1 MPNNQTKKLAQG
13 AMMAA
18 VFALLIAISYYV
30 PALWIITTIIS
41 PLPIA
46 WYSASYERSQA
57 ISMTIVAIAITFFL
71 GGLLI
76 LPLAVVYGV
85 AGLVIGDAIRLKKSK
100 LYLFI
105 ATSLAILFTF
115 AIIYL
120 ISIRLFNV
128 DFIKDSFELWRES
141 FIQAINLSEQVSGQV
156 VMSKDQIDLTVNIIN
171 AIIPAFIT
179 IGVALLALTIISI
192 NLPLLKRFKIN
203 VPKFSQFKSMR
214 LPKAVLWYYLIVL
227 TVTIFINPAVG
238 TPLYVII
245 LNFSVILWVLL
256 TLQGVSFIYFVI
268 DEKELPKFLKVLT
281 AFFSIPF
288 YSIILLVGV
297 FDLGF
302 NIRQMIVGKKD
313 K

>member
-30 PALWIITTIIS
+30 PALWVVTTIIS

-120 ISIRLFNV
+120 ISIRLFDV

-179 IGVALLALTIISI
+179 IIVALLALTIISI

-227 TVTIFINPAVG
+227 TITMFINPAVG

-245 LNFSVILWVLL
+245 LNFSLILWVLL

-302 NIRQMIVGKKD
+302 NIRQMIAGKKD

>member
-30 PALWIITTIIS
+30 PGLWVVTIIIS

-57 ISMTIVAIAITFFL
+57 ISMTIVAIAIAFFL

-76 LPLAVVYGV
+76 LPIAVVCGV

-105 ATSLAILFTF
+105 ATSLAMLFTF

-128 DFIKDSFELWRES
+128 DFIKESFDLWRES
-141 FIQAINLSEQVSGQV
+141 FIQAVNLSEQVSGQV
-156 VMSKDQIDLTVNIIN
+156 VMSKDQLDLTVNIIN
-171 AIIPAFIT
+171 AVIPAFIT
-179 IGVALLALTIISI
+179 IIVALLALTIISI

-281 AFFSIPF
+281 AFFSVPF
-288 YSIILLVGV
+288 YSVVLLVGV

>member
-18 VFALLIAISYYV
+18 VFAVLIAIGYYV
-30 PALWIITTIIS
+30 PVLLVVTTLIA

-120 ISIRLFNV
+120 ITVRLFNV
-128 DFIKDSFELWRES
+128 DFIKDSFGLLRES
-141 FIQAINLSEQVSGQV
+141 FIQANNLSEQVNGQV
-156 VMSKDQIDLTVNIIN
+156 VIPKDQLDLTLNMLN
-171 AIIPAFIT
+171 AIIPASIT
-179 IGVALLALTIISI
+179 ISVALFALVIISI
-192 NLPLLKRFKIN
+192 NLPLLKRFKII

-302 NIRQMIVGKKD
+302 NIRQMIAGKKD

>member
-156 VMSKDQIDLTVNIIN
+156 AITKDQLDLTLNMLN
-171 AIIPAFIT
+171 AIIPASIT
-179 IGVALLALTIISI
+179 ISVALLALAIISI

-227 TVTIFINPAVG
+227 TVTIFVNPAVG

-281 AFFSIPF
+281 ALFSVPF
-288 YSIILLVGV
+288 YSIVLLVGV

>member
-76 LPLAVVYGV
+76 LPVAIVFGI
-85 AGLVIGDAIRLKKSK
+85 AGLVIGDAIHLKKSK

-156 VMSKDQIDLTVNIIN
+156 AMSKDQLDLTLNMLS
-171 AIIPAFIT
+171 AIIPASIT
-179 IGVALLALTIISI
+179 ISVALLALAIISI

-281 AFFSIPF
+281 AFFSVPF
-288 YSIILLVGV
+288 YSVVLLVGV

>member
-1 MPNNQTKKLAQG
+1 MPNNQLKQLAQG

-30 PALWIITTIIS
+30 PGLWVVTIIIS

-76 LPLAVVYGV
+76 LPIAVVCGV

-105 ATSLAILFTF
+105 ATSLAMLFTF

-128 DFIKDSFELWRES
+128 DFIKESFDLWRES
-141 FIQAINLSEQVSGQV
+141 FIQAVNLSEQVSGQV
-156 VMSKDQIDLTVNIIN
+156 VMSKDQLDLTVNIIN
-171 AIIPAFIT
+171 AVIPAFIT
-179 IGVALLALTIISI
+179 IIVALLALTIISI

-281 AFFSIPF
+281 AFFSVPF
-288 YSIILLVGV
+288 YSVVLLVGV

>member
-30 PALWIITTIIS
+30 PGLWVVTIIIS

-76 LPLAVVYGV
+76 LPVAIVFGI
-85 AGLVIGDAIRLKKSK
+85 AGLVIGDAIHLKKSK

-179 IGVALLALTIISI
+179 IIVALLALTIISI

>member
-30 PALWIITTIIS
+30 PGLWVVTIIIS

-57 ISMTIVAIAITFFL
+57 ISMTIVAIAIAFFL

-76 LPLAVVYGV
+76 LPIAVVCGV

-105 ATSLAILFTF
+105 ATSLAMLFTF

-128 DFIKDSFELWRES
+128 DFIKESFDLWREN
-141 FIQAINLSEQVSGQV
+141 FIQAVNLSEQVSGQV
-156 VMSKDQIDLTVNIIN
+156 VMSKDQLDLTVNIIN
-171 AIIPAFIT
+171 AVIPAFIT
-179 IGVALLALTIISI
+179 IIVALLALTIISI

-281 AFFSIPF
+281 AFFSVPF
-288 YSIILLVGV
+288 YSVVLLVGV

>member
-30 PALWIITTIIS
+30 PALWVVTTIIS

-120 ISIRLFNV
+120 ISIRLFDV

-179 IGVALLALTIISI
+179 IIVALLALTIISI

-302 NIRQMIVGKKD
+302 NIRQMIAGKKD

>member
-18 VFALLIAISYYV
+18 VLAVLIAIGYYV
-30 PALWIITTIIS
+30 PVLWIVTTLIA

-76 LPLAVVYGV
+76 LPLAIVFGG

-156 VMSKDQIDLTVNIIN
+156 VMSKGQIDLTVNIIN

>member
-141 FIQAINLSEQVSGQV
+141 FIQAINLSE
-156 VMSKDQIDLTVNIIN
+156 
-171 AIIPAFIT
+171 
-179 IGVALLALTIISI
+179 
-192 NLPLLKRFKIN
+192 
-203 VPKFSQFKSMR
+203 
-214 LPKAVLWYYLIVL
+214 
-227 TVTIFINPAVG
+227 
-238 TPLYVII
+238 
-245 LNFSVILWVLL
+245 
-256 TLQGVSFIYFVI
+256 
-268 DEKELPKFLKVLT
+268 
-281 AFFSIPF
+281 
-288 YSIILLVGV
+288 
-297 FDLGF
+297 
-302 NIRQMIVGKKD
+302 
-313 K
+313 

>member
-1 MPNNQTKKLAQG
+1 MPNNQTKKLAHG

-18 VFALLIAISYYV
+18 VFAVLIAIGYYV
-30 PALWIITTIIS
+30 PVVWVVSILIS

-57 ISMTIVAIAITFFL
+57 ISMTIIAVAITFFL

-76 LPLAVVYGV
+76 LPKAIVFGV

-128 DFIKDSFELWRES
+128 DFIKDSFELWKES
-141 FIQAINLSEQVSGQV
+141 FIQGVNLSEQVSGQV
-156 VMSKDQIDLTVNIIN
+156 AITKDQLDLTINLFN
-171 AIIPAFIT
+171 AIIPALIT
-179 IGVALLALTIISI
+179 ISVSLFALAIISI
-192 NLPLLKRFKIN
+192 NLPILKRFKIN

-227 TVTIFINPAVG
+227 IITMFINPAIG

-256 TLQGVSFIYFVI
+256 TLQGVSFIYFII
-268 DEKELPKFLKVLT
+268 DGKKLPKFLKVLT
-281 AFFSIPF
+281 AFFSVPF
-288 YSIILLVGV
+288 YSIVLLVGV
-297 FDLGF
+297 LDLGF

>member
-18 VFALLIAISYYV
+18 VFAVLIAIGYYV
-30 PALWIITTIIS
+30 PVLLVVTTLIA

-76 LPLAVVYGV
+76 LPSAIVFGV

-120 ISIRLFNV
+120 ITVRLFNV
-128 DFIKDSFELWRES
+128 DFIKDSFGLLRES
-141 FIQAINLSEQVSGQV
+141 FIQANNLSEQVNGQV
-156 VMSKDQIDLTVNIIN
+156 VIPKDQLDLTLNMLN
-171 AIIPAFIT
+171 AIIPASIT
-179 IGVALLALTIISI
+179 ISVALFALVIISI
-192 NLPLLKRFKIN
+192 NLPLLKRFKII

>member
-76 LPLAVVYGV
+76 LPSAIVFGV

-179 IGVALLALTIISI
+179 IIVALLALTIISI